1 MDVPC
6 WDGKFRRHIAA
17 VRVCLMQ
24 SRYGFNVLAM
34 ADDPDPALLVWRT
47 EDSSGAWPRI
57 VVRFFLKLENRCR
70 PNKVHCVKKKVI
82 VQRMFSHFLVL

>member
-1 MDVPC
+1 LFNGVSSFEGQEDLDKEKFNMDVPC

-34 ADDPDPALLVWRT
+34 AGSSSRVLLADFRLRT
-47 EDSSGAWPRI
+47 LE
-57 VVRFFLKLENRCR
+57 FLP
-70 PNKVHCVKKKVI
+70 PN
-82 VQRMFSHFLVL
+82 

>member
-1 MDVPC
+1 LFNGVSSFEGQEDLDKEKFNMDVPC

-34 ADDPDPALLVWRT
+34 ADDPDPALFALQKSRLRT
-47 EDSSGAWPRI
+47 LE
-57 VVRFFLKLENRCR
+57 FLAPE
-70 PNKVHCVKKKVI
+70 
-82 VQRMFSHFLVL
+82 

>member
-34 ADDPDPALLVWRT
+34 ADDPDPALFLVWRGLV
-47 EDSSGAWPRI
+47 ESGPRI
-57 VVRFFLKLENRCR
+57 VDARFMYSLENLKTEAVPTRY
-70 PNKVHCVKKKVI
+70 I
-82 VQRMFSHFLVL
+82 V

>member
-1 MDVPC
+1 MFVWVSSFRTGRLDKEKFNMDVPC

-34 ADDPDPALLVWRT
+34 
-47 EDSSGAWPRI
+47 
-57 VVRFFLKLENRCR
+57 VVRILEFGVALGFLA
-70 PNKVHCVKKKVI
+70 
-82 VQRMFSHFLVL
+82 

>member
-1 MDVPC
+1 MFNGVSSFEGQEDLDKEKFNMDVPC

-34 ADDPDPALLVWRT
+34 ADDPDPALFLFGT
-47 EDSSGAWPRI
+47 EAEDTIAESAPPRI
-57 VVRFFLKLENRCR
+57 
-70 PNKVHCVKKKVI
+70 
-82 VQRMFSHFLVL
+82 ST